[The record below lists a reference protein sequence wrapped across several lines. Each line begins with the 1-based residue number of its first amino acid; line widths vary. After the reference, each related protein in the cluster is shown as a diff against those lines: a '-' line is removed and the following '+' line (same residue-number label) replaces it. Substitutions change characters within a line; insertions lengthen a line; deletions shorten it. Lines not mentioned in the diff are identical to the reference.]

1 MSYTKVVKRQLH
13 RHWSGEDILCDDIGV
28 FIQPDTNTVYI
39 EQDGDEILL
48 TTQQAI
54 ELREIWEEVG

>member
-1 MSYTKVVKRQLH
+1 MSYTKVVKEQWH
-13 RHWSGEDILCDDIGV
+13 RDWNGRDILCEDVDV

-54 ELREIWEEVG
+54 ELRKILEVVG

>member
-13 RHWSGEDILCDDIGV
+13 RDWSGEDILCANIEV

-54 ELREIWEEVG
+54 ELREILEVVG